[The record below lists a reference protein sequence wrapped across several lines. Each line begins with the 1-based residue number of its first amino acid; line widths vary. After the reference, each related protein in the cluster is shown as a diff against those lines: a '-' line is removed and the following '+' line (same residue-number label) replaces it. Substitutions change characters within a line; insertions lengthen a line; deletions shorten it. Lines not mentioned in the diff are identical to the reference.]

1 MDFLLF
7 SLNSTNNNTL
17 ELIFGC
23 AVGCVLAIL
32 TLGIYQYLKSPF
44 QYPYFYHDFDVSGK
58 KNPDIDNLI
67 DEYIIAGNFWTIQ
80 LHQQKIKDWKE
91 YSWKKIAGC
100 RLKKYRARQF
110 QACLDDNNAF
120 IFRLT
125 RRQTRYRQ
133 RAYVKTAYK
142 VTQIIDQF
150 TCDYTYLQKR
160 NEKLRAINY
169 ECTLKDYH
177 SKNQRKLM
185 SKELKQK
192 VIIRDHYTC
201 QICGKYMPDGVGLQV
216 DHIIP
221 VSKGGKSILS
231 NLQVLCSKCNGRKSA
246 K

>member
-1 MDFLLF
+1 MNFLLPANPT
-7 SLNSTNNNTL
+7 SIKNMD
-17 ELIFGC
+17 LIFAI
-23 AVGCVLAIL
+23 AVVCVLA
-32 TLGIYQYLKSPF
+32 TLSFAIFQYLKSPF
-44 QYPYFYHDFDVSGK
+44 QYPYFYRNFDVSGK
-58 KNPDIDNLI
+58 KNPNIENLI
-67 DEYIIAGNFWTIQ
+67 DEYIIAGNFEMIQ
-80 LHQQKIKDWKE
+80 QHQIKIQKWKDISQE
-91 YSWKKIAGC
+91 KISNGSM
-100 RLKKYRARQF
+100 KKYRTKQF
-110 QACLDDNNAF
+110 QNCLDDAHAY

-133 RAYVKTAYK
+133 QAYVKTAYK

-192 VIIRDHYTC
+192 VIIRDNYTC

-221 VSKGGKSILS
+221 VSKGGKSVLS
-231 NLQVLCSKCNGRKSA
+231 NLQVLCSKCNGKKSD